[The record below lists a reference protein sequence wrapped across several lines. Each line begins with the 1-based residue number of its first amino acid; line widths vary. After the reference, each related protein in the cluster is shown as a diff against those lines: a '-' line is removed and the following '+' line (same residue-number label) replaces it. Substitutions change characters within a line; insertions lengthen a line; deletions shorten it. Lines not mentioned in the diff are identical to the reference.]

1 MQMSIFSALLC
12 QINKLRLR
20 GVLLAY
26 LGVLIGVHAVTAQ
39 AKDADAPLVI
49 GISGSSKPFA
59 YENDKG
65 ELMGFNYDLANLLC
79 ERLARPCKVTVLPF
93 SDVLTAIGSG
103 DVDVAIANLL
113 KTPERDKVMLFSQPI
128 WRSTT
133 SFIGVADLERMPATE
148 VKKRYKICAIERSRQ
163 WIFVDALDGPKE
175 NVITFPRIAEL
186 FDGLIDGQCQ
196 LAVMP
201 TISALQLLS
210 SPRGQRMDYFGAPLT
225 DPLLSGTVHIA
236 VSKEAPELVPMI
248 NAIMD
253 AVQKDGTYRGLIF
266 RYFPFDIL

>member
-1 MQMSIFSALLC
+1 MQMNMFNTLLRYLDKWCLGAALLAC
-12 QINKLRLR
+12 
-20 GVLLAY
+20 
-26 LGVLIGVHAVTAQ
+26 LGLLIGIHASVVQ
-39 AKDADAPLVI
+39 AKDANAPLVI

-65 ELMGFNYDLANLLC
+65 ELTGFNYDLANLLC
-79 ERLARPCKVTVLPF
+79 ERLRRPCEVRVLPF
-93 SDVLTAIGSG
+93 ADVLAAIDSG
-103 DVDVAIANLL
+103 DVDIAIANLL
-113 KTPERDKVMLFSQPI
+113 RTPERDKVMLFSQPI

-133 SFIGVADLERMPATE
+133 SFIGAADLERIPATE

-163 WIFVDALDGPKE
+163 WAFVDALDGPKE
-175 NVITFPRIAEL
+175 NVIVVPRIAEL
-186 FDGLIDGQCQ
+186 FDGLAGGQCQ

-210 SPRGQRMDYFGAPLT
+210 SARGQQMDYFGAPLT

-236 VSKEAPELVPMI
+236 VSKEAPELVPTI
-248 NAIMD
+248 DAIMD